1 MEILVFCACFTIIAI
16 ASKEIGQTLL
26 KTGLP
31 LISGFLFTGI
41 IAGPYVLN
49 LISRD
54 AITHLRFVDEFSL
67 AFIAFAAS
75 SELHLKELKNSI
87 KSIAWITSGLVISTF
102 FLCTLTIFLVSD
114 FIPFMKNMTAS
125 SRFAVSI
132 LAGSILVARSPSSA
146 IAIINELRAK
156 GPFTRTILSVTVIMD
171 VLVIILFSANSSV
184 ADALLS
190 GLQFNIGFVILLIF
204 ELLVSFGIGYLLSKI
219 LFALLSLSIKKE
231 FKTVLILFS
240 GYTVFLFSSN
250 IREICHAYLPIE
262 ILLEPLLICMIASF
276 YITNFTRYRKEF
288 SKILYDI
295 APPIYIAFFT
305 LTGASLALDV
315 LLYTWHIAV
324 ILFFVRCLALFI
336 GSFAGGMI
344 AGNPIESNRIA
355 WMAYVT
361 QAGVGLGLAKEV
373 IVEFPE
379 FGTPFATI
387 IISVIVLN
395 QIIGPPLFKRAIK
408 RIGEDRPKA
417 QNIIFEGIRDA
428 VIFGVDGQAFAL
440 GRSLKSQGWHVKIVG
455 IWSYESDWVIP
466 DMEIN
471 RISHINLAE
480 MQNIQLEKAGA
491 IVAMMSDEENYSIC
505 ELVYEHFGTETLIAR
520 LNDRS
525 NFSRFQALDVIIV
538 DPSTAIVS
546 LLDHF
551 VRSPSAASLLMG
563 MHGSQ
568 KIIDIDV
575 RNSDLFGVA
584 IRDLPLPFDTIIM
597 SIRRRGQIFIPHGY
611 TSLEAGDLV
620 TVVGS
625 LKNLEEV
632 ALRFDINREHA
643 LVDFV
648 EKASAKELTGLSVKT
663 EFKDIIKKATFSPE
677 DRFES
682 LISKSIFLDI
692 QGSID
697 VNQFFDQV
705 AHKMSDSLNIE
716 PSVLYD
722 LLLKREQ
729 EVTTVLSPGLA
740 VPHIIINGVN
750 KFSILLARCKKGI
763 KFSKSQPGVYAAFV
777 LVGSRDE
784 RDFHLRSLSS
794 IAQIVL
800 APNFENRWKRAR
812 SEKALKNVVI
822 QSKRKS

>member
-1 MEILVFCACFTIIAI
+1 MELLVFCACFTIIAI
-16 ASKEIGQTLL
+16 ASKEIGQALL

-41 IAGPYVLN
+41 IAGPYALN
-49 LISRD
+49 LITKD
-54 AITHLRFVDEFSL
+54 AIENLRFVDNFSL

-75 SELHLKELKNSI
+75 SELHLKDLKKTI

-102 FLCTLTIFLVSD
+102 TLCTVTVYILSD
-114 FIPFMKNMTAS
+114 FIPFMKNMAAS

-171 VLVIILFSANSSV
+171 VLVIIIFSANSSV

-190 GLQFNIGFVILLIF
+190 GLKFNISFIALLIF
-204 ELLVSFGIGYLLSKI
+204 ELLISFGIGYILSKLI
-219 LFALLSLSIKKE
+219 LAILHLTTKKSIK
-231 FKTVLILFS
+231 TGLILFS

-250 IREICHAYLPIE
+250 VKEVSHQYLPVE
-262 ILLEPLLICMIASF
+262 ILLEPLLICMIGSF

-288 SKILYDI
+288 SQILFDI

-315 LLYTWHIAV
+315 LLQTWYIAL
-324 ILFFVRCLALFI
+324 ILFLVRCTALFA
-336 GSFAGGMI
+336 GSFTGGMI
-344 AGNPIESNRIA
+344 AGNPLESNRIA

-387 IISVIVLN
+387 IISIIILN

-408 RIGEDRPKA
+408 IMGEDHPKA
-417 QNIIFEGIRDA
+417 KNVIFEGIRAA

-440 GRSLKSQGWHVKIVG
+440 GRSLKSQGWNVKIVG
-455 IWSYESDWVIP
+455 IWIQESDWLIP
-466 DMEIN
+466 DIDVI

-480 MQNIQLEKAGA
+480 MQNIQVEKAGA
-491 IVAMMSDEENYSIC
+491 IVTMMSDDENYKIC
-505 ELVYEHFGTETLIAR
+505 EMVYEHFGTETLIAR

-525 NFSRFQALDVIIV
+525 NFLRFQELDVIIV

-563 MHGSQ
+563 MHGNQ

-575 RNSDLFGVA
+575 RNPDLYGVA
-584 IRDLPLPFDTIIM
+584 LRDLRLPFDTIIM
-597 SIRRRGQIFIPHGY
+597 SIRRRGQMFIPHGY
-611 TSLEAGDLV
+611 TPLEAGDLV

-632 ALRFDINREHA
+632 ALRFDTNREYE
-643 LVDFV
+643 LVNFI
-648 EKASAKELTGLSVKT
+648 EKASAKELAKKSVKT
-663 EFKDIIKKATFSPE
+663 DVKNIIKKVKSTSE

-682 LISKSIFLDI
+682 LISKSLVLDI
-692 QGSID
+692 QKSID

-705 AHKMSDSLNIE
+705 ARIMSGSLKIE
-716 PSVLYD
+716 SSVLYE
-722 LLLKREQ
+722 LLTEREK

-740 VPHIIINGVN
+740 VPHIIIEGEK

-763 KFSKSQPGVYAAFV
+763 IFSKSQPGVYAAFV
-777 LVGSRDE
+777 LIGSKDQRN
-784 RDFHLRSLSS
+784 FHLRALSS

-812 SEKALKNVVI
+812 NEKAIKNVI
-822 QSKRKS
+822 LQSKHKV